1 MRLLLCSVKV
11 GFNNVFPINTY
22 ELKIDTDFKLASSNS
37 VFSNNEILTIKPI
50 EDPRSLEQEYI
61 NTLGEFLS
69 LNNKIKYKN
78 AVIDGNI
85 VILIDIN
92 DEIWV
97 LGLQLISPSN
107 LIKSPLFP
115 RENKLKFDRIS
126 SKIPISK
133 ISIGQFHSLLLS
145 R

>member
-1 MRLLLCSVKV
+1 MRLLCSVKL
-11 GFNNVFPINTY
+11 GFDNVFPINTY
-22 ELKIDTDFKLASSNS
+22 ELKIDIDFKLASSNS

-50 EDPRSLEQEYI
+50 DDQKSLEQEYI

-69 LNNKIKYKN
+69 LNNKITCKY
-78 AVIDGNI
+78 AAIDGNI
-85 VILIDIN
+85 AILMDIN
-92 DEIWV
+92 DEMWV
-97 LGLQLISPSN
+97 LGLQLISPST
-107 LIKSPLFP
+107 LIKDHLFSG
-115 RENKLKFDRIS
+115 ENKLKFDRIS